1 MTDTVFQI
9 NQEVFHFD
17 ACACLKWSQSVTL
30 RLFGNVVA
38 GEVHPQPHISV
49 FGKAK
54 KSDFAW

>member
-1 MTDTVFQI
+1 M
-9 NQEVFHFD
+9 
-17 ACACLKWSQSVTL
+17 
-30 RLFGNVVA
+30 LFGNVAA